1 MSYIQN
7 IRALCE
13 ARNMPIGKLEMLCGF
28 PQGTL
33 ARWARIVPQIDK
45 FEKVAD
51 VLECS
56 IDELCGRMYYVEQA
70 EKRSDA
76 ALEDMLRFQAELNA
90 QHPADDLTEEER
102 SLVRAFRKMSDAKKL
117 QLLFSLVKLSEDP
130 Q

>member
-1 MSYIQN
+1 MGIYDYVKEACASQRYS
-7 IRALCE
+7 IRSVERLCS
-13 ARNMPIGKLEMLCGF
+13 F
-28 PQGTL
+28 PEGTIK
-33 ARWARIVPQIDK
+33 RWRTVTPGIDK
-45 FEKVAD
+45 VIKVAD
-51 VLECS
+51 LLQLS
-56 IDELCGRMYYVEQA
+56 LDELCGRTYYVDQA

>member
-1 MSYIQN
+1 MRYGDLV
-7 IRALCE
+7 RE
-13 ARNMPIGKLEMLCGF
+13 ACARKGMMITHVEAACGF
-28 PQGTL
+28 PKGTTH
-33 ARWARIVPQIDK
+33 RWNKVIPQIDK